1 LFAAL
6 TKTSTARVKSRGGTL
21 QRMVTATGNGPATIQ
36 AAADAV
42 SANVTVD
49 VFQGVATVSI
59 EPSLVQLA

>member
-1 LFAAL
+1 
-6 TKTSTARVKSRGGTL
+6 
-21 QRMVTATGNGPATIQ
+21 MVTATGNGPATIQ